1 MENVESIIKLLH
13 ATKPEVPKGKR
24 YSLHTL
30 VYFNLGW
37 IICVLVLIL
46 AAVIATKVTD
56 LKSDRLV
63 SALSNFSM
71 ILSIILSISSILFAY
86 FTSRDTNNQ
95 YIAMG
100 KAIEE
105 IRAVSLHSYINNS
118 DLFLQVE
125 SIARDVGGLNSK
137 YDWESKLSK
146 YSDGAYLSKIQ
157 TSSDVSNVS
166 NVTAGSEN
174 PSSNGGDVI
183 PSKTAT

>member
-1 MENVESIIKLLH
+1 MVNLESINNFIK
-13 ATKPEVPKGKR
+13 ATKPEVPEGKR

-37 IICVLVLIL
+37 VICVLVFIL
-46 AAVIATKVTD
+46 VAVIAIKVTD
-56 LKSDRLV
+56 LECDRLV
-63 SALSNFSM
+63 SILSNFSM

-105 IRAVSLHSYINNS
+105 IRAASLFSYINNS
-118 DLFLQVE
+118 DIISQVE
-125 SIARDVGGLNSK
+125 SIAKDVGVLNSK
-137 YDWESKLSK
+137 YDWESKFSK
-146 YSDGAYLSKIQ
+146 YADGAYLSKIQ

-174 PSSNGGDVI
+174 PSSNGGDII
-183 PSKTAT
+183 PPKTAT